1 MNPGDYALFWVGSY
15 HYPLD
20 LGLIFRQTYSFLLFE
35 WFVTTCRTEKDSHDG
50 LWFLFFRIFN
60 LHKPCVFKLF
70 HVAPKIFS
78 RIFVGQMSM
87 DLLRGQ
93 PASAEEWGQDPTTST
108 KVRGT
113 GEVGEGAHF
122 AVLGWCGMK
131 QSMVDS
137 GWNLLIDSLGLLL
150 ANLLKITQP
159 IVFWGLWTHP

>member
-1 MNPGDYALFWVGSY
+1 MMD
-15 HYPLD
+15 
-20 LGLIFRQTYSFLLFE
+20 
-35 WFVTTCRTEKDSHDG
+35 CDSCC
-50 LWFLFFRIFN
+50 RIFN

-137 GWNLLIDSLGLLL
+137 G
-150 ANLLKITQP
+150 
-159 IVFWGLWTHP
+159 